1 MPSKKDMPAVRRVRT
16 RGTPVPMP
24 TRKPNRAPGQAI
36 PVPMPTRVPNLSL
49 PPDQRAKAKPM
60 PIGPKKQVTPKI
72 PKPVPIG
79 PKKQVTPKIPKP
91 KKIAPSRRKMI

>member
-49 PPDQRAKAKPM
+49 PPDQRAKAKRM
-60 PIGPKKQVTPKI
+60 PAGPKKSGTSGPA
-72 PKPVPIG
+72 KPARTKRSP
-79 PKKQVTPKIPKP
+79 
-91 KKIAPSRRKMI
+91 ARRKMI